1 MLPGVPLEEC
11 CLNAAGEKQ
20 AAMTPGFP
28 PGRDIFEDLKDEQ
41 QTQGGRTDR
50 NVSPFGSTGAMNHDK
65 HAPIFP
71 LPALATLPDY
81 LSPTERRERGKRKR
95 KQKRQGRNLE
105 VAAEKV
111 LRSAAR
117 YLRKNKECSPQN
129 SLVPQKTQNFQIN
142 QKTS

>member
-11 CLNAAGEKQ
+11 CLNGAGAKQ
-20 AAMTPGFP
+20 AAMTQRFP
-28 PGRDIFEDLKDEQ
+28 PGRDIFEVLKDGQ

-50 NVSPFGSTGAMNHDK
+50 NVSPFGSTGVINHDK

-71 LPALATLPDY
+71 LPALATLPHY
-81 LSPTERRERGKRKR
+81 LSHTERRERGKRKR

-111 LRSAAR
+111 LGSAAL
-117 YLRKNKECSPQN
+117 YLRKNKECSPKN
-129 SLVPQKTQNFQIN
+129 SLAPQKTQNFQISQN
-142 QKTS
+142 TS